1 MLNSGEDIVVAIDG
15 PSASGKSTVS
25 REAARCLKFI
35 YVDSGALYRGMTW
48 KAVRAGV
55 DVRDPERVV
64 GIMQVSA
71 WDLFIDELTL
81 RFTIDGEDPTDH
93 LRSEP
98 VRERV
103 SYVAAIPEVREFLVQ
118 RLRDSASFGD
128 LVMEGRDIG
137 SVVFPDARFKYYL
150 DADPE
155 ERARRRHKEL
165 LAAEGQGDVR
175 QVLDSLKRRD
185 TIDSTRATAPL
196 QIPLGAKVVNT
207 TDLTIDDVVQLIVSE
222 VRVVRVAS

>member
-103 SYVAAIPEVREFLVQ
+103 SYVAAIPEVREFMVQ